1 MRVTSQ
7 KGDKMTDVAEM
18 LEEAVTTGQGTLT
31 VNLAMA
37 VAPDSLLGIGLQ
49 TGIEFALQYPEAAT
63 KFLEQARESEVS
75 ILEEF
80 GITPTDRPK
89 VCSRIAA
96 ALFNIVEGEK

>member
-1 MRVTSQ
+1 MA
-7 KGDKMTDVAEM
+7 DVVEM
-18 LEEAVTTGQGTLT
+18 LEEAVVKGQGTLT
-31 VNLAMA
+31 VRLASA

-49 TGIEFALQYPEAAT
+49 TGIEFALQYPHAAA

-80 GITPTDRPK
+80 GLTPTDRPK

-96 ALFNIVEGEK
+96 ALFSIVEGEK